1 MLLAVPNLS
10 AWVLD
15 RILPCPLK
23 DIPREILPP
32 YHLFLEGTSIDLCL
46 IATYSSS
53 KMRTEK

>member
-10 AWVLD
+10 LWVLD

-23 DIPREILPP
+23 DIPREILPTTI
-32 YHLFLEGTSIDLCL
+32 HFWKELSIDLCL